1 MMVEKASAMIGGWVG
16 RWYIRGSARLV
27 TGEEEGGMAKNQAG
41 GDDGR
46 AETGGARSIPSM
58 G

>member
-1 MMVEKASAMIGGWVG
+1 MIGGWVG

-41 GDDGR
+41 GDDGI
-46 AETGGARSIPSM
+46 AETGGAINTKY
-58 G
+58 GLELV